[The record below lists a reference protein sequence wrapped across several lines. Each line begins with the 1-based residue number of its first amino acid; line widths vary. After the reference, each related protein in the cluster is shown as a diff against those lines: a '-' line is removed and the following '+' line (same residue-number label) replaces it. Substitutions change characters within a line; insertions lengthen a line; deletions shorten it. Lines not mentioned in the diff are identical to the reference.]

1 MDLVAKDG
9 MQSTVNIA
17 VRYIRVSIP
26 SMQISKRYCLIRAH
40 TLTVLSVTKAKASS
54 YRLSFKPRRT
64 VHPILS
70 NNPIFPAQ
78 NMKQNG
84 IKNQGQV
91 KNISSVHFTSARRS
105 QRAVASMDE
114 PRHKFSCNEHN
125 INYHLY
131 LIVNPKKTLLSI
143 CCDMTSDLTSTKSCA
158 LTKS

>member
-1 MDLVAKDG
+1 MTIASKLGVRPPKKFAHKIGIPSSKFRWLRHTFHRSSNLFKCWVRNAVIGPWIEIHSMDLVAKDG

-54 YRLSFKPRRT
+54 YRLSFNPRLT

-70 NNPIFPAQ
+70 SNPIFPAQ

-84 IKNQGQV
+84 IKNQG
-91 KNISSVHFTSARRS
+91 
-105 QRAVASMDE
+105 
-114 PRHKFSCNEHN
+114 
-125 INYHLY
+125 
-131 LIVNPKKTLLSI
+131 
-143 CCDMTSDLTSTKSCA
+143 
-158 LTKS
+158 